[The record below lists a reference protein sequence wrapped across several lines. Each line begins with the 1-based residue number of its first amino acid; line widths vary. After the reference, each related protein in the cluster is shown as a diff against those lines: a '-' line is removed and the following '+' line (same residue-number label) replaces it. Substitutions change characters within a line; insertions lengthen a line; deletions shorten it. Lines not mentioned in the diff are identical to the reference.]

1 LKLPFKIALRYF
13 FSKKSTAAIQ
23 VLNWITVGAIAVGT
37 AALIIVLSVFNGF
50 EGLVISLYHS
60 FNSDLEI
67 TPLHN
72 KTFVVSEAQMKKIK
86 SITEL
91 KSVSACIEENAL
103 LRFRDQQF
111 IATLQGVDDNIE
123 QTCDVAKCIYKGR
136 FDVSSDT
143 LDIENNVTQ
152 HHVVLGAGVAQSL
165 GLHADFAIE
174 PIQLYIPNR
183 KSENITLDPMN
194 AFRSERVYGAGSFA
208 IQQDFDMKYV
218 FVNYQLLKNLL
229 QYDNEISLL
238 RIALNSKSNEALA
251 KKQLVQILGNDVIIK
266 NRYEQNELIY
276 KIMKIEKWVVYS
288 ILSFILI
295 IASFNMIGSLSMI
308 AIDKQRDISILQT
321 FGANSTL
328 ILRIFLLEGL
338 IAAGFGAII
347 GLALGA
353 IICAAQIYFKII
365 KLGGSSFVVDAYPV
379 IMQWFDFILVIITI
393 LLIGLITAWFPA
405 QKASKQMM
413 DLKIH

>member
-1 LKLPFKIALRYF
+1 LKLAFKIALRYF

-72 KTFVVSEAQMKKIK
+72 KTFVLSEAQMKKIK
-86 SITEL
+86 SISEL

-111 IATLQGVDDNIE
+111 IATLQGVDVNFE
-123 QTCDVAKCIYKGR
+123 QTCDVSKCIYKGR
-136 FDVSSDT
+136 FDISSDT
-143 LDIENNVTQ
+143 IDLNNNTIQ
-152 HHVVLGAGVAQSL
+152 HNVVLGAGVAQSL
-165 GLHADFAIE
+165 GLNADFTTE

-194 AFRSERVYGAGSFA
+194 AFRSERVYGVGSFA

-218 FVNYQLLKNLL
+218 FVDYQLLKNLL

-238 RIALNSKSNEALA
+238 RIALNNSNKETLA
-251 KKQLVQILGNDVIIK
+251 RKQLMQILGNDVIIK

-308 AIDKQRDISILQT
+308 AIDKRRDIGILRT
-321 FGANSTL
+321 FGADSKMVL
-328 ILRIFLLEGL
+328 HIFLLEGL
-338 IAAGFGAII
+338 IAAGFGALI
-347 GLALGA
+347 GLVLGA
-353 IICAAQIYFKII
+353 IVCTAQIYFKII
-365 KLGGSSFVVDAYPV
+365 KLGGNSFVVDAYPV
-379 IMQWFDFILVIITI
+379 TMQWFDFILVILTI
-393 LLIGLITAWFPA
+393 LLIGGITAWFPA
-405 QKASKQMM
+405 QKASKQAM
-413 DLKIH
+413 DLKMH